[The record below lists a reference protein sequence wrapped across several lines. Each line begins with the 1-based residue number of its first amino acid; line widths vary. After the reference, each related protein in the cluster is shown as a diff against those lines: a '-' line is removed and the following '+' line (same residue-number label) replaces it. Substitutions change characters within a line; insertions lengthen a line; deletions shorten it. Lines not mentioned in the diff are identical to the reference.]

1 MRIGGVANLAF
12 QKQTNGFTLFT
23 KKCEFHPIHINDLLH
38 LAESLQSNATDTATY
53 YFYLMSIARTPAK
66 SHIYE
71 YEEKKSRFVAYLA
84 RINSDSDFKNWLAG
98 IRGAH
103 PKASHHCWAYI
114 LGMPNNAHN
123 WNQSDDGE
131 PKGTAGKPMLNV
143 LTHNDV
149 GECAVVIARYFGGI
163 KLGAGG
169 LVRAYSTA
177 TKLVLDTA
185 EWQPLENKII
195 VQLTTNY
202 QEINQVQRWLQGK
215 EITPTD
221 QIFGEQAKLD
231 LAISESLFDEFESFV
246 EDLRNTYIKMHDQ

>member
-1 MRIGGVANLAF
+1 
-12 QKQTNGFTLFT
+12 
-23 KKCEFHPIHINDLLH
+23 
-38 LAESLQSNATDTATY
+38 
-53 YFYLMSIARTPAK
+53 MSIYRTPAQPIV
-66 SHIYE
+66 HE

-84 RINSDSDFKNWLAG
+84 RINNTQDFKSWLSSIQAE
-98 IRGAH
+98 H

-114 LGMPNNAHN
+114 LRMPKDVHG

-143 LTHNDV
+143 LTHADV

-177 TKLVLDTA
+177 TKQVLDHA
-185 EWQPLENKII
+185 QWLPLENKTS

-202 QEINQVQRWLQGK
+202 QEINLIQRWLDK
-215 EITPTD
+215 H
-221 QIFGEQAKLD
+221 QIQPDSHNFGEHAELM
-231 LAISESLFDEFESFV
+231 LSINESLFDEFSTFV
-246 EDLRNTYIKMHDQ
+246 EDLRNTHIKST